1 MIITIVP
8 APEPPSRTAPK
19 VCSVSPVVVVLSV
32 TAVVI
37 VVSAA
42 VDVVADEEEEE
53 EDEDEVDEAGAVEP
67 VGEEEDEVGPGF
79 SHSVIDG

>member
-42 VDVVADEEEEE
+42 VDVAYLDLLY
-53 EDEDEVDEAGAVEP
+53 DWCLNIHNN
-67 VGEEEDEVGPGF
+67 F
-79 SHSVIDG
+79 S